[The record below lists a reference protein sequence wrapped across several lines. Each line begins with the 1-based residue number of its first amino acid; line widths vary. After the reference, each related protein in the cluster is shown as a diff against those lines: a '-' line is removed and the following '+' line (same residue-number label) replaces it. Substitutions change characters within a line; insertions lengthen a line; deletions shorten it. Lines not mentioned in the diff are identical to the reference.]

1 MYVGLIKD
9 SELLLW
15 DIFDTRNLEIF
26 KQRLTI

>member
-15 DIFDTRNLEIF
+15 DIFDTGNLEIF